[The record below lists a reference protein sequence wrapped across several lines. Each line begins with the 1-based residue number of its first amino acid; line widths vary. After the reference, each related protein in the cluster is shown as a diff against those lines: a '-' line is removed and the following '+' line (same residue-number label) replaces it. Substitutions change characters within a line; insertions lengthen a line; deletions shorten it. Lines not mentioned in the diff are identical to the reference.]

1 MNIET
6 FRELCLAFPECEECL
21 PFDESTLCFK
31 TAGKI
36 FAIIDLKAPDSVN
49 LKAEPEQAIEWR
61 EQYSDAVLP
70 GYHMNKTHW
79 NTVYFEKSVSDTLLK
94 TMLIHSWKQVVNGL
108 PKKKSMPLFQ
118 EWESQ
123 QS

>member
-6 FRELCLAFPECEECL
+6 FREWCLAFPECEETL

-36 FAIIDLKAPDSVN
+36 FAIIDLNTPDSTN

-61 EQYSDAVLP
+61 EHYSDAVFP

-79 NTVYFEKSVSDTLLK
+79 NTVYFDRSVDDSLVK
-94 TMLIHSWKQVVNGL
+94 QMLEHSWLQVIKGL
-108 PKKKSMPLFQ
+108 PKKKSASFIEQ
-118 EWESQ
+118 WESRQ
-123 QS
+123 R

>member
-6 FRELCLAFPECEECL
+6 FREWCLTFPECEETL
-21 PFDESTLCFK
+21 PFDECTLCFK

-36 FAIIDLKAPDSVN
+36 FAIIDLNNPESVN

-61 EQYSDAVLP
+61 ETYSDAVFP

-79 NTVYFEKSVSDTLLK
+79 NTLYFDRSVPDSLVK
-94 TMLIHSWKQVVNGL
+94 TMLFHSWKQVVAGMT
-108 PKKKSMPLFQ
+108 KKKREALL
-118 EWESQ
+118 Q
-123 QS
+123 QWSEQ